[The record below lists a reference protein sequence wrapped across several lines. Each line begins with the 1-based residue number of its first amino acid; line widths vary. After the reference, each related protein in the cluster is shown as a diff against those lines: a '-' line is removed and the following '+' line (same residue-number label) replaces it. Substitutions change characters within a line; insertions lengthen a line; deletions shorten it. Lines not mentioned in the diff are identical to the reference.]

1 MYEKIDP
8 ATDQSIA
15 ALLRASRKSKGLT
28 QRQVADKAGLL
39 IRHYT
44 RFECCERSLL
54 VASFN
59 TTMAVLEAPDID
71 PDYFAATYV
80 DAYNQSV

>member
-1 MYEKIDP
+1 MYEKISP
-8 ATDQSIA
+8 GTDQSIA
-15 ALLRASRKSKGLT
+15 ALLRDRRKSKGMT
-28 QRQVADKAGLL
+28 QQQIADKAGLK

-59 TTMAVLEAPDID
+59 TTMAIL
-71 PDYFAATYV
+71 
-80 DAYNQSV
+80 SVTPYRPRTICSV